1 MGGCSLKV
9 LVPVL
14 GISCHYWLG
23 SAQDSR
29 LTFSAA
35 FVFAFVKYQKLQLC
49 ANSSF
54 GQCWAW
60 LAGLGFWAA
69 ALWALHCY
77 IATAAYKL
85 QSRRLLSAWLSCSS
99 MELPLVGF
107 CFNTGNARAAGTLNL
122 LDSTQILWTPN
133 SLLRATIKVTILI
146 HLAKFPLEVLKS
158 LKNTLSLIKCFLMLK
173 RELEMIYGNLQT
185 FMGHLQ
191 TRCCW
196 NSKSYQA

>member
-1 MGGCSLKV
+1 MTFFFFFFSNVRFSSFVSSWFFPKYEVWRSLQMGGCSLKV

-14 GISCHYWLG
+14 GISCHWLG

-29 LTFSAA
+29 LTFSTA

-60 LAGLGFWAA
+60 LACWVGFWAA

-77 IATAAYKL
+77 KL
-85 QSRRLLSAWLSCSS
+85 QSRWLLSAWLSCSS
-99 MELPLVGF
+99 VELPLVGF
-107 CFNTGNARAAGTLNL
+107 CFNTGNARAAGRINL

-146 HLAKFPLEVLKS
+146 HQISTWGSKKFENVFS
-158 LKNTLSLIKCFLMLK
+158 SW
-173 RELEMIYGNLQT
+173 RGN
-185 FMGHLQ
+185 
-191 TRCCW
+191 
-196 NSKSYQA
+196 